1 MYADNPISWAILLVL
16 AVLFGIWLAQK
27 VINELDREEDDDDK
41 W

>member
-16 AVLFGIWLAQK
+16 AVLLGIWFAQK
-27 VINELDREEDDDDK
+27 VINELDREEDDDK

>member
-16 AVLFGIWLAQK
+16 AVLLGIWFAQK
-27 VINELDREEDDDDK
+27 VINELDRKEDDDK

>member
-16 AVLFGIWLAQK
+16 AVLLGIWFAQK
-27 VINELDREEDDDDK
+27 VINELDKKEDDDK

>member
-1 MYADNPISWAILLVL
+1 MYADNPISWAILLIL

-27 VINELDREEDDDDK
+27 VINELDREEDDDK